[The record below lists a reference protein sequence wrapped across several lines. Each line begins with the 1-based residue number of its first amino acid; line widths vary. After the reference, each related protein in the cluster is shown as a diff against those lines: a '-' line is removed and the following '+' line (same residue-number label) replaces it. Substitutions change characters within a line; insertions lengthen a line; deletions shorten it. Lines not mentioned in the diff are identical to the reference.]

1 MPWIQ
6 ASSNHLKLFYWLR
19 KWLLCTANWWKSWFL
34 VNDGECHP
42 LRGSSDLVVLDD
54 TTINSHCCIDILQ
67 DLLLLWTSPLFGC
80 KSVFLENNAMPHN
93 SYRTTPFL
101 ERSAV
106 KVMLNVVQPHD
117 LIFHCTDQTVMI
129 TLTLK
134 HGSLLCLDEKW
145 NLAAK

>member
-1 MPWIQ
+1 MTWIQ

-34 VNDGECHP
+34 GNGGERHSP
-42 LRGSSDLVVLDD
+42 RRSSDLVVLDG
-54 TTINSHCCIDILQ
+54 TINNHWCIDILQ
-67 DLLLLWTSPLFGC
+67 GLLLLWASPLFGC

-93 SYRTTPFL
+93 SYRTIPFL

-106 KVMLNVVQPHD
+106 KVMLSVVQPHD
-117 LIFHCTDQTVMI
+117 LILQCTDQTVMI

-134 HGSLLCLDEKW
+134 LGSLLCLDENW